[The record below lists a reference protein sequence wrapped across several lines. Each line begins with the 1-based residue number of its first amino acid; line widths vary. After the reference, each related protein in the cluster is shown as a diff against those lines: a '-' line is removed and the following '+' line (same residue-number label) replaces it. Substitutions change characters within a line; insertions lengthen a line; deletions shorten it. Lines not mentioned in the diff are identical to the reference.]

1 MKLYQDIIF
10 ANRYQLKSLLG
21 RGGFSEVWL
30 ATDTLSNLNVAIKI
44 YAPGNGMDDSGLEIF
59 SQELSRV
66 YNMQHSNLLKPQHVD
81 VWENMPYL
89 IMPFCKQGS
98 CLKRIGKMSEDEIW
112 KLLKDVAS
120 GLEYLHERDFI
131 HQDIKP
137 DNILIDEEG
146 NFLISDFG
154 ISTKAR
160 TTLRK
165 SVMNVSGTGTMAYMA
180 PERFSKNHEPIKASD
195 IWALGAT
202 VYEIMEGHPP
212 FDEMGGGFQKNG
224 ADIPDFTTNYSEKLK
239 SLVTKMLALQPYDRP
254 KASDIVKGDYTL
266 ENEDTIEPE
275 TSQQTETIPEK
286 RKSKLW
292 IILLFLL
299 IPLLGFLYVHFF
311 YHSLDVSVER
321 LSFSYLASSP
331 AQSVYIKTSDYW
343 WISYKPDWV
352 IIEENDKEISIQAER
367 NIDQYRTDTI
377 LVKTSYHECPI
388 IISQEE
394 GRPCSKI
401 TLKPEW
407 VEKGLQLSSTEGYA
421 DITVTTNAEQ
431 WSVHEDFIWDEIIN
445 EKQPILSS
453 ILINGYE
460 VDSVENWRREEKTY
474 NIRLKWYANLS
485 DSTRT
490 ASIRIATNDDIEKII
505 NIKQPPVDKGFS
517 VSKIGKI
524 LFSKGNLQYQ
534 ASTNTWRF
542 AEHQY
547 DVIGK
552 GNEKISSSYSG
563 WIDLFGYGTSGWNNG
578 ATEYQPY
585 SSSGYNFEY
594 IEENLTG
601 RYVNAD
607 WGVYNA
613 ISNGGNQAGLWRT
626 LTAEEWQ
633 YLLLYRPRAE
643 KLKSLGTIDGIQ
655 GLILLP
661 DKWSSLPNTSFSPL
675 STKWKTNTYTIEQWT
690 VMESYG
696 AVFLP
701 RSGYRGGT
709 DYVDIGDGSYWTS
722 SKCEDYYR
730 DDYTRWGKCLI
741 FCDENN
747 LHWLSSMYNISLHDR
762 YDGLSV
768 RLVRDCEIK

>member
-1 MKLYQDIIF
+1 MKLSQDFIF
-10 ANRYQLKSLLG
+10 ANRYQLKSILG

-30 ATDTLSNLNVAIKI
+30 ATDTLSNIDVAIKI
-44 YAPGNGMDDSGLEIF
+44 YAPGNGMEDSGLEIF
-59 SQELSRV
+59 SHELSRV
-66 YNMQHSNLLKPQHVD
+66 YNLQHTNLLKPQHVD

-89 IMPFCKQGS
+89 IMPFCRQGS
-98 CLKRIGKMSEDEIW
+98 CLKRIGKMSENEIW

-165 SVMNVSGTGTMAYMA
+165 SVQNVSGTGTMAYMA

-239 SLVTKMLALQPYDRP
+239 SLVIKMLALQPYDRP
-254 KASDIVKGDYTL
+254 KASDIVNDDIL
-266 ENEDTIEPE
+266 EKEDATEPEISQQMGNTIER
-275 TSQQTETIPEK
+275 
-286 RKSKLW
+286 RKSKFW

-299 IPLLGFLYVHFF
+299 IPLFGFLYLKFF
-311 YHSLDVSVER
+311 YHSLDVSEKR
-321 LSFSYLASSP
+321 LSFSYKASSP
-331 AQSVYIKTSDYW
+331 EQIVYIKTTDDW
-343 WISYKPDWV
+343 WIADKPDWV
-352 IIEENDKEISIQAER
+352 IAEELFKGISLTVER
-367 NIDQYRTDTI
+367 NVDHYRIDTI
-377 LVKTSYHECPI
+377 LIKTSYHECPI
-388 IISQEE
+388 IISQDE
-394 GRPCSKI
+394 GRPYSKI
-401 TLKPEW
+401 LLKPDW
-407 VEKGLQLSSTEGYA
+407 VEKGLQLTSAEGYA
-421 DITVTTNAEQ
+421 DITITTNAEQ
-431 WSVHEDFIWDEIIN
+431 WSVKEIFTMSDVLN
-445 EKQPILSS
+445 GKQSMFSS
-453 ILINGYE
+453 ILVNGYE
-460 VDSVENWRREEKTY
+460 VDTVNSDGWWEETY
-474 NIRLKWYANLS
+474 NLRLNWYANLT
-485 DSTRT
+485 DSTKT
-490 ASIRIATNDDIEKII
+490 ANIIIATNDDVEKII
-505 NIKQPPVDKGFS
+505 NIKQPPVDKSFS

-563 WIDLFGYGTSGWNNG
+563 WIDLFGYGTSGWDNG
-578 ATEYQPY
+578 AIAYQPY
-585 SSSGYNFEY
+585 SSSGNNFEY
-594 IEENLTG
+594 LEENLTG

-626 LTAEEWQ
+626 LTAKEWQ
-633 YLLLYRPRAE
+633 YLLLSRPRAE
-643 KLKSLGTIDGIQ
+643 KLKSLGTIDGKK

-661 DKWSSLPNTSFSPL
+661 DKWISPQNISFIPSA
-675 STKWKTNTYTIEQWT
+675 TKWETNSYTIEQWT
-690 VMESYG
+690 VLESYG

-701 RSGYRGGT
+701 RSGYRGST
-709 DYVDIGDGSYWTS
+709 DYVDIEDGSYWTS
-722 SKCEDYYR
+722 TKCDDYYR
-730 DDYTRWGKCLI
+730 EDYKRWGNCLI

-747 LHWLSSMYNISLHDR
+747 SYWLRALYDVSLHDR

-768 RLVRDCEIK
+768 RLVRDCEMK